1 MNMFGII
8 DSVIRTAT
16 RLDDRPETEFDKERR
31 ILDPEG
37 AKRRHYREE
46 MERPN
51 WLRTRFW

>member
-16 RLDDRPETEFDKERR
+16 RLDDRPESEFDKERR
-31 ILDPEG
+31 ILNPEG